1 MNPLTPQAVFI
12 LGCIGAIAVLGIAMI
27 LLSWQTD
34 SPKRNR
40 QMRAARAG
48 ALGLIFVMV
57 LLIVWR
63 VKNG

>member
-1 MNPLTPQAVFI
+1 MNPLTQQAVFV

-34 SPKRNR
+34 NPKRNR

-57 LLIVWR
+57 LLIAWR